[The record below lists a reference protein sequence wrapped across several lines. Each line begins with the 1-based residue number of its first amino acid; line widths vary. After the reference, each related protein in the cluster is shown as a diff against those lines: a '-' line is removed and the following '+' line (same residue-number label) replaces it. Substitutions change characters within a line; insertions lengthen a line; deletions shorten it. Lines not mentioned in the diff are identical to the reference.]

1 MAKFI
6 FKRILSA
13 IPTLL
18 IVLLLVFVLMRML
31 PGSAVYGMVDDDVT
45 QEQIEALEEKYGFND
60 PLYVQFFNYMKD
72 IFTGNWGTSYFN
84 GRGVFENLAN
94 RYEPTIL
101 IAVCSTII
109 TVLVGVPI
117 GIISATHRNSLL
129 DYALSGFSLIFLIVP
144 SFWLAAM
151 MVYVLGFQLHLFPV
165 QGYKFIAD
173 AGLAQ
178 SLYYVAMPSIALG
191 MTHVAS
197 VARNTRSAMLDV
209 LGEDYIRTA
218 RAKGL
223 SKGKVQYKHALK
235 NVMSLIATLIF
246 GSVATMLGGS
256 TIVEKV
262 FNIEGVGKLAY
273 DSLMRRD
280 YSQEQAIVIFMAI
293 IFIVMNI
300 LLDIIYKL
308 IDPRVDFGG

>member
-6 FKRILSA
+6 FKRVLSA

-18 IVLLLVFVLMRML
+18 IVLVLVFILMRML

-45 QEQIEALEEKYGFND
+45 QEQIEELEEKYGFND
-60 PLYVQFFNYMKD
+60 PLPVQFFNYMKD
-72 IFTGNWGTSYFN
+72 ILTGNWGTSYFN
-84 GRGVFENLAN
+84 GRGVFENMAN

-101 IAVCSTII
+101 IAICSTII

-117 GIISATHRNSLL
+117 GILGATHRNSLL
-129 DYALSGFSLIFLIVP
+129 DYALTGFSLTFLIVP
-144 SFWLAAM
+144 SFWLATM
-151 MVYVLGFQLHLFPV
+151 MVYLLALTWGIFPV

-173 AGLAQ
+173 VGLAQ
-178 SLYYVAMPSIALG
+178 SLYYVAMPCIALG

-197 VARNTRSAMLDV
+197 VARNTRSAMLNV
-209 LGEDYIRTA
+209 LNEDFIRTA

-235 NVMSLIATLIF
+235 NVMSLLCTQIFASIA
-246 GSVATMLGGS
+246 SMLGGS
-256 TIVEKV
+256 TIVEKI

-300 LLDIIYKL
+300 LLDIIYKI
-308 IDPRVDFGG
+308 IDPRVDFG

>member
-6 FKRILSA
+6 FKRVLSA

-18 IVLLLVFVLMRML
+18 IVLVLVFILMRML

-45 QEQIEALEEKYGFND
+45 QEQIEELEEKYGFND
-60 PLYVQFFNYMKD
+60 PIPVQFFNYMKD
-72 IFTGNWGTSYFN
+72 ILTGNWGNSYFN
-84 GRGVFENLAN
+84 GRGVFENMAN

-101 IAVCSTII
+101 IAICSTII
-109 TVLVGVPI
+109 TVMIGVPI
-117 GIISATHRNSLL
+117 GILGATHRNSLL
-129 DYALSGFSLIFLIVP
+129 DYSLTGFSLVFLIVP

-151 MVYVLGFQLHLFPV
+151 MVYILGFQLQIFPV
-165 QGYKFIAD
+165 QGYKFIKD

-178 SLYYVAMPSIALG
+178 ALYHVAMPSIALG

-197 VARNTRSAMLDV
+197 IARNTRSAMLNV
-209 LGEDYIRTA
+209 LNEDFIRTA

-235 NVMSLIATLIF
+235 NVLSLLCTQIFASIA
-246 GSVATMLGGS
+246 GMLGGS
-256 TIVEKV
+256 TIVEKS

-280 YSQEQAIVIFMAI
+280 YSQEQAIVILKSI

-300 LLDIIYKL
+300 LLDIIYKI
-308 IDPRVDFGG
+308 IDPRVDFG

>member
-18 IVLLLVFVLMRML
+18 IVLILVFVLMRML

-60 PLYVQFFNYMKD
+60 PLHIQFFRYMKD

-84 GRGVFENLAN
+84 GRGVFENMAN

-109 TVLVGVPI
+109 TVAIGVPI
-117 GIISATHRNSLL
+117 GILGATHRNSLL
-129 DYALSGFSLIFLIVP
+129 DYSLTGFSLLFLIMP
-144 SFWLAAM
+144 SFWLAAL
-151 MVYVLGFQLHLFPV
+151 MVYILGFQLHIFPV

-173 AGLAQ
+173 AGLGQA
-178 SLYYVAMPSIALG
+178 LYHVAMPCIALG

-197 VARNTRSAMLDV
+197 IARNTRSAMLNV
-209 LGEDYIRTA
+209 LNEDYIRTA

-223 SKGKVQYKHALK
+223 SGGKVQYKHALK
-235 NVMSLIATLIF
+235 NVMSLICTQIF
-246 GSVATMLGGS
+246 GSIAGMLGGS
-256 TIVEKV
+256 TVVEKV

-308 IDPRVDFGG
+308 IDPRVDFG

>member
-18 IVLLLVFVLMRML
+18 IVLVLVFVLMRML

-60 PLYVQFFNYMKD
+60 PLHIQFFRYMKD

-84 GRGVFENLAN
+84 GRGVFENMAN

-101 IAVCSTII
+101 IAICSTII
-109 TVLVGVPI
+109 TVSIGVPI
-117 GIISATHRNSLL
+117 GILGATHRNSLL
-129 DYALSGFSLIFLIVP
+129 DYSLTGFSLLFLIMP
-144 SFWLAAM
+144 SFWLAAL
-151 MVYVLGFQLHLFPV
+151 MVYILGFQLQIFPV

-173 AGLAQ
+173 AGLGQA
-178 SLYYVAMPSIALG
+178 LYHVAMPCIALG

-197 VARNTRSAMLDV
+197 VARNTRSAMLNV
-209 LGEDYIRTA
+209 LNEDYIRTA

-223 SKGKVQYKHALK
+223 SGAKVQYKHALK
-235 NVMSLIATLIF
+235 NVISLICTQVF
-246 GSVATMLGGS
+246 GSIAAMLGGS
-256 TIVEKV
+256 TVVEKV

-308 IDPRVDFGG
+308 IDPRVDFG